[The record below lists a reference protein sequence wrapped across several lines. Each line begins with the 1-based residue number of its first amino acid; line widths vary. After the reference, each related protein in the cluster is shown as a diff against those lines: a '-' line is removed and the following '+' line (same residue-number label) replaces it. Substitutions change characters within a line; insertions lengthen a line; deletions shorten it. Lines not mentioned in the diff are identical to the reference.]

1 MKTVSSSVKLCLSC
15 MEKHRVDVVQIE
27 EHGLFKNEDVGFI
40 AAYEYCSTTNELL
53 ETEDMMR
60 ANSLAIKDAY
70 RGKVGLLKSEDIIGI
85 RKKYGISQK
94 DFADILDWG
103 KATITRYENHQV
115 QDRAHDDILRKIN
128 SDPKWLLEMLKRAKG
143 RLSQKTY
150 AKYHHNIAKEYR
162 QQGDHY
168 LRDAIYASYA
178 NYEDDT
184 MTGCMELNLD
194 KVIEAINYLAKKVN
208 NLHKV
213 KLMKMLWYS
222 DTYNHKRYGH
232 SITGLA
238 YRVLKMGAVPEGYE
252 QIVLLEGI
260 SYEVAIY
267 DDIAY
272 KFKPVPGFKI
282 KNLSDSDIESID
294 KIISMLGDLS
304 TSEIVGLMHKEKA
317 YKKTP
322 SNQIIPY
329 TFSKDLK
336 IL

>member
-1 MKTVSSSVKLCLSC
+1 
-15 MEKHRVDVVQIE
+15 MEKHKVAVVHIE
-27 EHGLFKNEDVGFI
+27 EHETFKNEEVSFI
-40 AAYEYCSTTNELL
+40 AAYEYCSNTKELL
-53 ETEDMMR
+53 ETEDMIR
-60 ANSLAIKDAY
+60 ANSLVIKDAY

-85 RKKYGISQK
+85 RNKYGISQK
-94 DFADILDWG
+94 NFTEILDWG
-103 KATITRYENHQV
+103 KSTITRYENHQV

-128 SDPKWLLEMLKRAKG
+128 SDPKWFLEMLKRAKG
-143 RLSQKTY
+143 RLSQKAY
-150 AKYHHNIAKEYR
+150 AKYYHNIGKEYR
-162 QQGDHY
+162 QQGDQY

-222 DTYNHKRYGH
+222 DTYNHKRCGH

-238 YRVLKMGAVPEGYE
+238 YRALKMDAVPEGYE

-260 SYEVAIY
+260 SYDVSIY

-272 KFKPVPGFKI
+272 KFKPVPGFMI
-282 KNLSDSDIESID
+282 NNLSDSDIESID
-294 KIISMLGDLS
+294 KVISMLGDLS
-304 TSEIVGLMHKEKA
+304 TSEIVGLMHEEKA

>member
-15 MEKHRVDVVQIE
+15 MEKHSVDVVQIE
-27 EHGLFKNEDVGFI
+27 EHGLFKNEDVCFI
-40 AAYEYCSTTNELL
+40 AAYEYCSNTNELL

-94 DFADILDWG
+94 DFAEILDWG

-150 AKYHHNIAKEYR
+150 AKYHQNIAKEYR
-162 QQGDHY
+162 QQGDQY

-222 DTYNHKRYGH
+222 DTYNHKRFGQ

-238 YRVLKMGAVPEGYE
+238 YKALKMGAVPEGYE

-260 SYEVAIY
+260 NYEVAIY

-272 KFKPVPGFKI
+272 KFKPVPGFTI

-304 TSEIVGLMHKEKA
+304 TSEIVGLMHEEKA
-317 YKKTP
+317 YKNTP